1 MYSEEY
7 FVHTFF
13 SRVFEIIYQGKQ
25 KLMIHKAEYERSK
38 ALHLVWKTFQS
49 SNSKYS
55 NLTPIQMSDS
65 LVITLCFLAIWYL
78 KTSKHSNC
86 YDTHIEQHCENSNN
100 RGFL

>member
-38 ALHLVWKTFQS
+38 ALHLV
-49 SNSKYS
+49 
-55 NLTPIQMSDS
+55 
-65 LVITLCFLAIWYL
+65 
-78 KTSKHSNC
+78 
-86 YDTHIEQHCENSNN
+86 
-100 RGFL
+100 